1 MYLVDRNTRSSIG
14 KKVAE
19 VVIRNNYNADINF
32 VLLKAVPE
40 MHDITLSISRFSRH
54 LNLYADPGNDC
65 FIVPHAFG
73 PIYRTGS
80 PFVSNPFAP

>member
-1 MYLVDRNTRSSIG
+1 MYLIASLIQGVLIG

-40 MHDITLSISRFSRH
+40 MHDIT
-54 LNLYADPGNDC
+54 YQ
-65 FIVPHAFG
+65 
-73 PIYRTGS
+73 
-80 PFVSNPFAP
+80 